1 MKGLLKTAIRDDNPT
16 VIYEDKLMYSMKGPV
31 PDDDD
36 YTIPFGVADIKRAGN
51 DVSII
56 ATSSMVQTALKAAD
70 MLEQEQISAEV
81 VDPRTLTPLDMDTIV
96 RSVKKTSRAV
106 VIDEAYQSY
115 GVTGEL
121 ASRIADEAFDYLDAP
136 VKRLGAMDV
145 PVPFS
150 PGLEPE
156 TIPDEEK
163 LVRTVQ
169 SLFQDVPV

>member
-1 MKGLLKTAIRDDNPT
+1 MLKTAIRDENPT
-16 VIYEDKLMYSMKGPV
+16 VIYEDKLMYSMRGPV

-36 YTIPFGVADIKRAGN
+36 YTIPFGVADVKREGT

-56 ATSSMVQTALKAAD
+56 ATSSMVHTSLKAAD
-70 MLEQEQISAEV
+70 LLEKEQISVEV
-81 VDPRTLTPLDMDTIV
+81 VDPRTLSPLDTDTIV
-96 RSVKKTSRAV
+96 QSVMKTSRAV

-121 ASRIADEAFDYLDAP
+121 ASRISDEAFDYLDAP
-136 VKRLGAMDV
+136 VKRIGAMDV

-156 TIPDEEK
+156 TIPNEEK
-163 LVRTVQ
+163 LVQTVRG
-169 SLFQDVPV
+169 LFHDVPV